1 MNTPVGKLLFLVFI
15 FFITNQNMILGFVAA
30 GIFTFHVIQPIQSF
44 IPKRNSQPSLL
55 PIDETIRPKNSNSIS
70 VNRNSV
76 APPGEEISGSIAGPV
91 ANNTIGTYSQIN
103 L

>member
-1 MNTPVGKLLFLVFI
+1 MNTPIGKLLLLFMIYLCVK
-15 FFITNQNMILGFVAA
+15 QNEILGLVAA
-30 GIFTFHVIQPIQSF
+30 AIMMFALIKPIETFS
-44 IPKRNSQPSLL
+44 PKSGKPSLL

-70 VNRNSV
+70 VTRNSV

-91 ANNTIGTYSQIN
+91 ANNTVGSYSQIN